1 MGRKADFATKSLEE
15 KEAALIKRQQ
25 VKKGEVLIFA
35 KTDYHSINKEY
46 SFSFGICI
54 F

>member
-25 VKKGEVLIFA
+25 VKKGLKLDQVNSANLLFSILILGFL
-35 KTDYHSINKEY
+35 
-46 SFSFGICI
+46 F
-54 F
+54 

>member
-25 VKKGEVLIFA
+25 VKKVLKLDKVNRANLLF
-35 KTDYHSINKEY
+35 
-46 SFSFGICI
+46 
-54 F
+54 

>member
-1 MGRKADFATKSLEE
+1 MGRKADFATKSFEE

-35 KTDYHSINKEY
+35 KTDYHSIDKKY
-46 SFSFGICI
+46 SFGICI

>member
-1 MGRKADFATKSLEE
+1 MGRRADVATKNLEE

-35 KTDYHSINKEY
+35 KTDYHSIDKKY
-46 SFSFGICI
+46 SFAFGICI